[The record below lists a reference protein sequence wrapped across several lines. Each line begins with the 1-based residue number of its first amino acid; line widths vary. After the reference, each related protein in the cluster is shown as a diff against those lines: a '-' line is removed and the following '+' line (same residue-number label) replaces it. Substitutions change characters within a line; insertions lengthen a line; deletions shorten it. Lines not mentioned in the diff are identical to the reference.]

1 MRNYAAGFSS
11 NAREILE
18 MFKFETK
25 VKDLDNKNLL
35 FLVTEKFAAVD
46 LHPNMF
52 PTWKWDMSSK
62 NLSENLLRLQTKQQE
77 SIYAT

>member
-1 MRNYAAGFSS
+1 
-11 NAREILE
+11 

-46 LHPNMF
+46 LHPKHVSNMEMGYVL
-52 PTWKWDMSSK
+52 KS
-62 NLSENLLRLQTKQQE
+62 LSGNLLRLPTKQQE
-77 SIYAT
+77 SISHHEK